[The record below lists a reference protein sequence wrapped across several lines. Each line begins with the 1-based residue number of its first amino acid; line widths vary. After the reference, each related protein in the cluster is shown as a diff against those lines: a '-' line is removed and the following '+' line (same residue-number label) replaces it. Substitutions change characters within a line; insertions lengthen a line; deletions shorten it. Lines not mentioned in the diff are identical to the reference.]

1 MSRIGKQPIS
11 IPDKVT
17 VTLNDGQ
24 VIVKGPLG
32 TLTRTL
38 HPSIAI
44 TADAKTAM
52 VTRVDDSAEA
62 RSIHGLYRILV
73 NNMVVG
79 VSQGFQKILDLV
91 GVGYRAEVKG
101 SAVVL
106 TLGYSHPI
114 EYVLPTGVKAAVE
127 KQTRIT
133 VSGADNELVG
143 EVAAQLRRF
152 RPPEPYKGKGVRYVG
167 EVIRKK
173 VGKAA
178 AGASSGGK

>member
-17 VTLNDGQ
+17 VTLSDGR
-24 VIVKGPLG
+24 VVVKGPLG
-32 TLTRTL
+32 TLTRVL
-38 HPSIAI
+38 HPSIVI
-44 TADAKTAM
+44 TADAKTAT

-62 RSIHGLYRILV
+62 RSIHGLYRMLV

-79 VSQGFQKILDLV
+79 VSQGFQKMLDLV

-106 TLGYSHPI
+106 TLGHSHPI

-178 AGASSGGK
+178 AGASGGK